1 MTVAAPDTV
10 APGETFTFR
19 MQTNAQSFPDSD
31 SGASTT
37 NLSRLK
43 NDFEI
48 PSNATFVSAV
58 IVPGSS
64 ANLSGV
70 APSVIRVNDNGTAD
84 ASGTILR
91 ISGNNEVIGNGA
103 FTSTSSEGGIVAPK
117 LKKNIDGSTTG
128 SGDSWFRL
136 PAIDVTMVAGES
148 GVIQPRIRTSGA
160 AGNFNNDKNFS
171 TQLAKASFLG
181 VQWAPTR
188 CSPRNSESAALN
200 AGAGPLATVRI
211 AVPDTVTST
220 TLSVPASAATGTAV
234 QLAATVAPAG
244 ASGTVQFRDGG
255 ANIGA
260 PVPVVDGSA
269 SLSYAF
275 GSLGAHS
282 ITAVYSGGAGFASS
296 TSEARTVTVTPP
308 VVATSTTVTVPPTA
322 TTDLAVD
329 LVAAVTPVGASGTVQ
344 FKTVLPR
351 SVHRFPS
358 PAESRRPARLHD
370 NWRPQR
376 HRGLLGRAVFGPSTS
391 SARTVTVSEPM
402 PDAVATVTT
411 LTAPGAAEVGSP
423 VTLSATVSPAPVE
436 RHRSVPGTER
446 RISVLRC
453 LFRAESQA
461 CPIPS
466 PGVVARDQR
475 GLQRWIGDARFLGCA
490 GDRSRHRVE
499 HRYRHPVERAR

>member
-1 MTVAAPDTV
+1 MPD
-10 APGETFTFR
+10 
-19 MQTNAQSFPDSD
+19 
-31 SGASTT
+31 
-37 NLSRLK
+37 
-43 NDFEI
+43 
-48 PSNATFVSAV
+48 
-58 IVPGSS
+58 
-64 ANLSGV
+64 
-70 APSVIRVNDNGTAD
+70 
-84 ASGTILR
+84 
-91 ISGNNEVIGNGA
+91 
-103 FTSTSSEGGIVAPK
+103 
-117 LKKNIDGSTTG
+117 
-128 SGDSWFRL
+128 
-136 PAIDVTMVAGES
+136 
-148 GVIQPRIRTSGA
+148 
-160 AGNFNNDKNFS
+160 
-171 TQLAKASFLG
+171 
-181 VQWAPTR
+181 
-188 CSPRNSESAALN
+188 
-200 AGAGPLATVRI
+200 
-211 AVPDTVTST
+211 
-220 TLSVPASAATGTAV
+220 SAATGTAV

-344 FKTVLPR
+344 FKDGASEIGAPVPVTGGVATLPHAFTTTGAH
-351 SVHRFPS
+351 SVT
-358 PAESRRPARLHD
+358 
-370 NWRPQR
+370 
-376 HRGLLGRAVFGPSTS
+376 AVYSGGAGFGPSTS

-423 VTLSATVSPAPVE
+423 VTLSATVSPAPVDGTVQFPG
-436 RHRSVPGTER
+436 RSDESRFSGACFGRSRKPAPYLHPGW
-446 RISVLRC
+446 L
-453 LFRAESQA
+453 
-461 CPIPS
+461 
-466 PGVVARDQR
+466 ARDQR